1 MKQKDQKRCVIVG
14 GAPII
19 DYQNLIPY
27 LREDDY
33 LVFCDCGLK
42 HLQRLQEAKGSALV
56 PDLIVGDF
64 DSMEEPKADCEV
76 IKLPVEKDDTDV
88 SYCIKEGLKR
98 GFKSFEIYGALGGA
112 RLSHTLANIQLLSMI
127 KDNGAEAVLS
137 AGGTGIFLMRK
148 GESVFIEKNDI
159 RSVSLFSLSD
169 ESIVSTDGLKYP
181 LKNGKLGR
189 CFPLGVSNSFEK
201 ESAQITVHEGE
212 IAVVTENI

>member
-1 MKQKDQKRCVIVG
+1 MPEKRFIIVG
-14 GAPII
+14 AGKISEGDLPVKVQTGDFICAADAGYISLLNAG
-19 DYQNLIPY
+19 Q
-27 LREDDY
+27 
-33 LVFCDCGLK
+33 K
-42 HLQRLQEAKGSALV
+42 